1 MAKMED
7 QLSAKCAIACEEE
20 CPAKA
25 LDAFWDFSQWFLP
38 VGVYVFKGISIFLEA
53 LFICSIMTLTPGIV
67 AAFLYFAKSF
77 YGYVKKRIDN
87 KLYPQNAQLQ
97 QSLED
102 DSDLGGDISSDD
114 EEEDGGD
121 RNMVSQSCDFCQL
134 QLATNYS
141 MAIFRTIKNRIILS
155 LNMHLSLKLNLNLK
169 HRLNKTTTQLMM
181 APHA

>member
-7 QLSAKCAIACEEE
+7 QLSAKCARVYEEE

-25 LDAFWDFSQWFLP
+25 IDAFWDFSQWFLP

-53 LFICSIMTLTPGIV
+53 LFICSMMAIIPCIEATL
-67 AAFLYFAKSF
+67 LYFAKSF
-77 YGYVKKRIDN
+77 YEYVKKRIDN

-121 RNMVSQSCDFCQL
+121 QNVVSQSCDLLPTSWQL
-134 QLATNYS
+134 I
-141 MAIFRTIKNRIILS
+141 MAIFRTIKDRIILS
-155 LNMHLSLKLNLNLK
+155 LNMHLSLNLNLNFK